1 MTEFFK
7 GSDRSLRS
15 RIALSFAGMALV
27 ICTFFSATAFL
38 AVELSE
44 DKLVYERLIKDA
56 DELIERHQ
64 QNIGGSL
71 WDDNFFVNEQI
82 PEVYRQL
89 SDGVHEVKIDGH
101 ETTVLIRRIGA
112 NTYAATSDTSDFE
125 LTEDA
130 IFIAIIAGF
139 IASILLA
146 FGMGLLLSRRI
157 VAPVTELAR
166 AVEQNE
172 DCSQLPLVEQ
182 QNEVGLLARA
192 FANRSRQMQQFLA
205 DEKLFT
211 GDVSHELRTPLTI
224 MLGAAELLEVRLRNE
239 PDNLAVAQRITRIA
253 SEATER
259 VSALLLLSQSPDAL
273 KGMQISLTHLVT
285 REVDRYRQMLED
297 KPVQLR
303 FTHGG
308 EEVWATARSELA
320 GIAIGNLIR
329 NACQYTEQGVV
340 QVTLASDRITVED
353 EGPGLPESVC
363 ARLFSRNV
371 RGHGKEY
378 VGSGLGLAIVKR
390 VADHMGWSIAYEPRP
405 SQGSRFTLQFLP
417 VSSSAP
423 ATAKA

>member
-1 MTEFFK
+1 MVDIFK
-7 GSDRSLRS
+7 GRDRSFRS
-15 RIALSFAGMALV
+15 RIALAFTGMAFV

-56 DELIERHQ
+56 DELIVRHQ
-64 QNIGGSL
+64 QNMGGSL

-82 PEVYRQL
+82 PEIYRHL

-101 ETTVLIRRIGA
+101 ETTVLMRRVGT
-112 NTYAATSDTSDFE
+112 NTYVATSDTSDFE

-130 IFIAIIAGF
+130 IFVAVIAGF

-146 FGMGLLLSRRI
+146 LGMGLFLSRRI
-157 VAPVTELAR
+157 VAPVTELAS

-224 MLGAAELLEVRLRNE
+224 MLGAAELLEVRLQNE

-253 SEATER
+253 NEATER
-259 VSALLLLSQSPDAL
+259 VSALLLLSQSPETL
-273 KGMQISLTHLVT
+273 KGTLLSLTHLVT
-285 REVDRYRQMLED
+285 REVDRYRQMLD
-297 KPVQLR
+297 GKPVQLR
-303 FTHGG
+303 FSHPS
-308 EEVWATARSELA
+308 EEVWVNARGELA

-340 QVTLASDRITVED
+340 QVTLATDRLIVED
-353 EGPGLPESVC
+353 EGAGLPENVRT
-363 ARLFSRNV
+363 RLFSRNV

-378 VGSGLGLAIVKR
+378 AGSGLGLAIVKR
-390 VADHMGWSIAYEPRP
+390 VATHMGWQINYEPRT
-405 SQGSRFTLQFLP
+405 SQGSCFTLRFL
-417 VSSSAP
+417 SAP
-423 ATAKA
+423 SHDIYVAES